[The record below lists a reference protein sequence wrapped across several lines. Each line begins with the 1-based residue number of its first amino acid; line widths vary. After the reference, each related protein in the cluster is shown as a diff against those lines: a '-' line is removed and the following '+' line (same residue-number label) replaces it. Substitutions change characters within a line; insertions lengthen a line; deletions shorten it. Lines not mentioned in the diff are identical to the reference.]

1 MHEHH
6 EHEWRVE
13 IWNALSHGAGFLAGL
28 VASVAL
34 VTLVAVRGTGW
45 QLAGALVFGISL
57 VMLYAASTL
66 YHSIP
71 HLVTKRRMKVFD
83 HCAIYVLIA
92 GTYTPFLLVSLRDR
106 GGWWMFAVVWTLAV
120 AGVAFKLFHT
130 GKYKRLSTLIYLAMG
145 WMALVTIKPFLERVP
160 MAQLLWL
167 LAGGLAYSLG
177 TLAYLSHRRHAHA
190 VWHGFVLAGS
200 ACQFVAVAMQTLAP
214 PPASA

>member
-6 EHEWRVE
+6 HECRVE
-13 IWNALSHGAGFLAGL
+13 IWNALSHGAGFLLGL

-34 VTLVAVRGTGW
+34 VTLVAVRGSGW
-45 QLAGALVFGISL
+45 QLAGALVFGVSL
-57 VMLYAASTL
+57 VVLYAASTL

-71 HLVTKRRMKVFD
+71 HLATKRRMKVFD

-106 GGWWMFAVVWTLAV
+106 GGWWMFALVWALAA
-120 AGVAFKLFHT
+120 AGVVFKLFHA
-130 GKYKRLSTLIYLAMG
+130 GRFKRVSTLVYLAMG
-145 WMALVTIKPFLERVP
+145 WMALVAIKPFLERVP
-160 MAQLLWL
+160 MEQLAWL

-177 TLAYLSHRRHAHA
+177 TAFYMSHRRHAHA

-200 ACQFVAVAMQTLAP
+200 ACHFVAVAMHTLAP
-214 PPASA
+214 APVGA